1 MHDMMQTSEPASYA
15 AMLRV
20 RLLRKAALVPL
31 GAVLALA
38 AASTAAAQPAVSA
51 KQASAP
57 VLAAAQAEDDD
68 AVVLPTRVAQ
78 AISRTQTALANA
90 AEHIDEGEYKQAIVS
105 LRAVKN
111 NMYRADTAARQQ
123 MAAVPA
129 DPDAE
134 PADPADPDAE
144 PADPADPDAEPA
156 DPADPDAEPAEP
168 ADPADPD
175 AEPADPAEPAEPADT
190 ETTPGPDSVIAVLT
204 LDQTIVTS
212 LAGLFDA
219 NSQGLVVALTHT
231 LFQTMSARD
240 KLLTA
245 VIGLDPELAGAAYA
259 DGMADTLDGY
269 TDEVANLT
277 EALQFDKLSVG
288 GKKVLTAAL
297 AKSQATLTQV
307 NTAFGGGE

>member
-1 MHDMMQTSEPASYA
+1 MHDTTQTSEPASYA

-38 AASTAAAQPAVSA
+38 AATTAAAQPAVSA
-51 KQASAP
+51 KRASAP
-57 VLAAAQAEDDD
+57 VLAAAQAEDDE
-68 AVVLPTRVAQ
+68 VVLPTRVAQ

-111 NMYRADTAARQQ
+111 NMYRADNAARQQ
-123 MAAVPA
+123 TAAAPA

-156 DPADPDAEPAEP
+156 DPADP
-168 ADPADPD
+168 ADPD
-175 AEPADPAEPAEPADT
+175 AEPADPAEPADT

-212 LAGLFDA
+212 LSGLFDM
-219 NSQGLVVALTHT
+219 NSQGVVVALTHT

-240 KLLTA
+240 KLLSA
-245 VIGLDPELAGAAYA
+245 VTGLDPEGAGADYA

-269 TDEVANLT
+269 TDEVATLT

-297 AKSQATLTQV
+297 AKSQATLNQV

>member
-1 MHDMMQTSEPASYA
+1 MHDTTQTSEPASYA

-38 AASTAAAQPAVSA
+38 AATTAAAQPAVSA

-57 VLAAAQAEDDD
+57 VLAAAQAEDDE
-68 AVVLPTRVAQ
+68 VVLPARVAQ
-78 AISRTQTALANA
+78 AISRTQTALANV
-90 AEHIDEGEYKQAIVS
+90 AEHIDEGEYTQAIVS

-111 NMYRADTAARQQ
+111 NMYRADNAARQQ
-123 MAAVPA
+123 ISAAPA

-156 DPADPDAEPAEP
+156 DPADPADPDAE
-168 ADPADPD
+168 PADPD
-175 AEPADPAEPAEPADT
+175 AEPADPAEPADT

-212 LAGLFDA
+212 LSGLFDM
-219 NSQGLVVALTHT
+219 NSQGVVVALTHT

-240 KLLTA
+240 KLLSA
-245 VIGLDPELAGAAYA
+245 VIGLDPEGAGAAYS

-269 TDEVANLT
+269 TDEVATLT

-297 AKSQATLTQV
+297 AKSQATLNQV